1 MAGLFPNSRHL
12 LRMVGLFG
20 LGLLLFIAARAIW
33 IPKGFGALGHYRTGA
48 IEANRVRAASFG
60 GKKVCIECHADVPDK
75 QKGSKHASV
84 NCEACHG
91 AQAGHVA
98 FQNAAPGA
106 DPAKAKPARP
116 DPAKLCL
123 TCHEANVA
131 KPKGFKQVDPKE
143 HNPGAKCTD
152 CHAAHNPMA
161 GLTPTKEASK

>member
-20 LGLLLFIAARAIW
+20 LGLLLFVAARALW
-33 IPKGFGALGHYRTGA
+33 IPKGFGELGHFRTGA
-48 IEANRVRAASFG
+48 IEANRLRPASFA
-60 GKKVCIECHADVPDK
+60 GKKVCIECHTDVPDK
-75 QKGSKHASV
+75 QKGGKHAAI

-91 AQAGHVA
+91 AL
-98 FQNAAPGA
+98 AAHATSA
-106 DPAKAKPARP
+106 DPSKPKPALP

-123 TCHEANVA
+123 TCHQANVA

-143 HNPGAKCTD
+143 HNAGAKCTD

-161 GLTPTKEASK
+161 GLTPTKEAAK